1 MAKDLPD
8 DAWGVCADSL
18 LPHELCRL
26 AQASHALN
34 RAITSCRAYRYLRP
48 FTLTGHAG
56 AVLSVAVAPGGSIVS
71 GSADG
76 WLKEW
81 TVAGTQATCQD
92 IVQQRARKIVCA
104 AALPD
109 GRVVMGNENSQLLLV
124 DKAADPPGRRFLDTH
139 GRSVYGVAVRQDGSV
154 VTVGLNDGDSWEG
167 GDNGKPSLKV
177 WDVAE
182 GRCRRSINLHAV
194 PTCVAVLPDDR
205 VVMGSSFVHVFAF
218 DFTTNTLHYLRG
230 SAAGNRNAHTAGGV
244 NGVAGLSNER
254 VVSASDDKTLKVW
267 TLARPRRGQ
276 CLHTLR
282 GHRGSVLCV
291 AAMPRDRIVSGSRD
305 KTLKVWD
312 VNHGLCLQTLRGHT
326 GWVNCVGLLPDG
338 RVVSGSRDKTLKV
351 WGFIKC
357 TADLWVQAVLS
368 PEPEAGGVMVAFFT
382 GLTGL
387 FSRRRRFV
395 ETDDVAALFKYVQAE
410 VKPAGGFELLA
421 GFPPRQLAPLAGTPL
436 KDADVDGEAV
446 EIRFADQADRVACL
460 ASALRS
466 RS

>member
-1 MAKDLPD
+1 MAADLPD
-8 DAWGVCADSL
+8 DAWGVCAVSL
-18 LPHELCRL
+18 LPHELCSL

-34 RAITSCRAYRYLRP
+34 RAITSCSAYRYLRP

-56 AVLSVAVAPGGSIVS
+56 AVLCVAVAPGGTIVS

-81 TVAGTQATCQD
+81 TVAGTCQD
-92 IVQQRARKIVCA
+92 IVQQRARKITCA
-104 AALPD
+104 AALPG
-109 GRVVMGNENSQLLLV
+109 GRVVSGNENSQLVLA

-154 VTVGLNDGDSWEG
+154 VTVGLNDGDAWEG

-182 GRCRRSINLHAV
+182 GRCRRTINLHAV
-194 PTCVAVLPDDR
+194 PTCVAVLPDNR
-205 VVMGSSFVHVFAF
+205 VVMGSSFVHVFVF

-230 SAAGNRNAHTAGGV
+230 SAAGNRNAHTTGGV

-312 VNHGLCLQTLRGHT
+312 VIHGLCLQTLRGHT
-326 GWVNCVGLLPDG
+326 GWVNCVRLLPDG
-338 RVVSGSRDKTLKV
+338 RVVAGSRDKTLKV

-357 TADLWVQAVLS
+357 AADESSDEQPS
-368 PEPEAGGVMVAFFT
+368 GDEA
-382 GLTGL
+382 
-387 FSRRRRFV
+387 
-395 ETDDVAALFKYVQAE
+395 
-410 VKPAGGFELLA
+410 
-421 GFPPRQLAPLAGTPL
+421 
-436 KDADVDGEAV
+436 
-446 EIRFADQADRVACL
+446 
-460 ASALRS
+460 
-466 RS
+466 

>member
-1 MAKDLPD
+1 MDAEPPNDHEDELQLALALSLSEAEAAAARPPRPASAASPRLPD

-18 LPHELCRL
+18 LPHELCCL
-26 AQASHALN
+26 ARVSQGLK

-48 FTLTGHAG
+48 FTLMGHAG
-56 AVLSVAVAPGGSIVS
+56 AVLSVAVKPGGTIVS

-92 IVQQRARKIVCA
+92 VLQQRARKIISV

-109 GRVVMGNENSQLLLV
+109 GRVVSGNQHSQLMVV
-124 DKAADPPGRRFLDTH
+124 DTTHAGGRYGFAPDRMFPDTH
-139 GRSVYGVAVRQDGSV
+139 GRSLYSVAARQDGSV
-154 VTVGLNDGDSWEG
+154 VSVGMNDGDTGNWRDEG
-167 GDNGKPSLKV
+167 LPSLKV

-194 PTCVAVLPDDR
+194 PTCVAVLPDNR

-282 GHRGSVLCV
+282 GHRSSVLCV
-291 AAMPRDRIVSGSRD
+291 AALPRDRIVSGSRD
-305 KTLKVWD
+305 KTLRVWD
-312 VNHGLCLQTLRGHT
+312 ITEGGGHCLHTMRGHT
-326 GWVNCVGLLPDG
+326 GWVNCVRVLPDG

-351 WGFIKC
+351 WGVIKC
-357 TADLWVQAVLS
+357 AADEQPS
-368 PEPEAGGVMVAFFT
+368 G
-382 GLTGL
+382 
-387 FSRRRRFV
+387 
-395 ETDDVAALFKYVQAE
+395 DD
-410 VKPAGGFELLA
+410 
-421 GFPPRQLAPLAGTPL
+421 
-436 KDADVDGEAV
+436 D
-446 EIRFADQADRVACL
+446 
-460 ASALRS
+460 
-466 RS
+466 

>member
-1 MAKDLPD
+1 MAANLPD

-18 LPHELCRL
+18 LPHELCSL
-26 AQASHALN
+26 ARASQGLN
-34 RAITSCRAYRYLRP
+34 RAIRSCRAYRLLAPR
-48 FTLTGHAG
+48 TLGRLKG
-56 AVLSVAVAPGGSIVS
+56 AVLCVAVAPGGTIVS

-92 IVQQRARKIVCA
+92 IVQQRARKIICA
-104 AALPD
+104 AALPG
-109 GRVVMGNENSQLLLV
+109 GRVVSGNENTQLMLA
-124 DKAADPPGRRFLDTH
+124 DKAAVPVNRRFQDTH
-139 GRSVYGVAVRQDGSV
+139 GRSLYGVAVRQDGSV
-154 VTVGLNDGDSWEG
+154 VTVGLNDGDAWEG

-194 PTCVAVLPDDR
+194 PTCVAVLPDNR
-205 VVMGSSFVHVFAF
+205 VVMGSSFVHVFVF

-282 GHRGSVLCV
+282 GHRSSVLCV
-291 AAMPRDRIVSGSRD
+291 AALPRDRIVSGSRD
-305 KTLKVWD
+305 KTLRVWD
-312 VNHGLCLQTLRGHT
+312 VTEGGGHCLQTMRGHT
-326 GWVNCVGLLPDG
+326 GWVNCVGVLPDG

-351 WGFIKC
+351 WGVIKC
-357 TADLWVQAVLS
+357 AADEQPS
-368 PEPEAGGVMVAFFT
+368 GDEA
-382 GLTGL
+382 
-387 FSRRRRFV
+387 
-395 ETDDVAALFKYVQAE
+395 
-410 VKPAGGFELLA
+410 
-421 GFPPRQLAPLAGTPL
+421 
-436 KDADVDGEAV
+436 
-446 EIRFADQADRVACL
+446 
-460 ASALRS
+460 
-466 RS
+466 

>member
-1 MAKDLPD
+1 MATDAEPPNDHEDELQLALALSLSEAEAAAARPPRPASAASPRLPD

-18 LPHELCRL
+18 LPHELCCL
-26 AQASHALN
+26 ARVSQGLK

-48 FTLTGHAG
+48 FTLMGHAG
-56 AVLSVAVAPGGSIVS
+56 AVLSVAVKPGGTIVS

-92 IVQQRARKIVCA
+92 VLQQRARKIISV

-109 GRVVMGNENSQLLLV
+109 GRVVSGNQHSQLMVV
-124 DKAADPPGRRFLDTH
+124 DTTHAGGRYGFAPDRMFPDTH
-139 GRSVYGVAVRQDGSV
+139 GRSLYSVAARQDGSV
-154 VTVGLNDGDSWEG
+154 VSVGMNDGDTGNWRDEG
-167 GDNGKPSLKV
+167 LPSLKV

-194 PTCVAVLPDDR
+194 PTCVAVLPDNR
-205 VVMGSSFVHVFAF
+205 VVMGSSFVHVFVF

-282 GHRGSVLCV
+282 GHRSSVLCV
-291 AAMPRDRIVSGSRD
+291 AALPRDRIVSGSRD
-305 KTLKVWD
+305 KTLRVWD
-312 VNHGLCLQTLRGHT
+312 VTGGGGHCLQTMRGHT
-326 GWVNCVGLLPDG
+326 GWVNCVGVMPDG

-351 WGFIKC
+351 WGVIKC
-357 TADLWVQAVLS
+357 AADEQPS
-368 PEPEAGGVMVAFFT
+368 GDEA
-382 GLTGL
+382 
-387 FSRRRRFV
+387 
-395 ETDDVAALFKYVQAE
+395 
-410 VKPAGGFELLA
+410 
-421 GFPPRQLAPLAGTPL
+421 
-436 KDADVDGEAV
+436 
-446 EIRFADQADRVACL
+446 
-460 ASALRS
+460 
-466 RS
+466 